1 MFLKIYYIFNS
12 MILTR
17 LKTNE
22 RARVIAIEGGEQV
35 KQALYLRGL
44 SEGGVFRMISGERG
58 PVLIEIK
65 GSTLAIGRGMA
76 KKIRVTKV

>member
-22 RARVIAIEGGEQV
+22 RARVTAIEGGEQV
-35 KQALYLRGL
+35 KQTLYLRGL

-65 GSTLAIGRGMA
+65 GSILAIGRGMA
-76 KKIRVTKV
+76 EKIRVTKV